1 MVINWICKYLA
12 TLLIIS
18 LLSIT
23 FTFFKEKLMN
33 AKTPETTKTIMT
45 ELVLPNDTNTINN
58 LRGGKILHWMDIA
71 SAIAAGKHA
80 EAVVVTVSVDQVSFQ
95 NPIKI
100 GDVVTITA
108 KVVRSFNTSV
118 EVYIDV
124 WAENLPTQNKYKCN
138 TAYYTFV
145 ALDSNGRPK
154 KLPAVEP
161 ETEEEKERFESA
173 LRRRELRL
181 ILAGRIKPKEAEE
194 LKKLFA

>member
-1 MVINWICKYLA
+1 MK
-12 TLLIIS
+12 
-18 LLSIT
+18 
-23 FTFFKEKLMN
+23 
-33 AKTPETTKTIMT
+33 AKTPEQTKTIMT

-80 EAVVVTVSVDQVSFQ
+80 EAVVVTVTVDQVSFQ

-108 KVVRSFNTSV
+108 KVTRSFNTSI
-118 EVYIDV
+118 EVSLDV
-124 WAENLPTQNKYKCN
+124 WAENLPTREKYKCN

-145 ALDSNGRPK
+145 ALDSNGKSK
-154 KLPAVEP
+154 KVVEVTP
-161 ETEEEKERFESA
+161 ESAEEKEKFQSA

-181 ILAGRIKPKEAEE
+181 ILAGRIKPKDASE
-194 LKKLFA
+194 LKKLFEV